1 MRPILFLLLLLPFT
15 TDAQSIFEAEDNRVF
30 YGGLIAG
37 ANASQ
42 VDGDA
47 LSGYHKVGFHGGA
60 QVVARFTPMFGAGLE
75 LLYAQKGSLFKGFSE
90 DAYANTYLEEYRL
103 HLNYVSV
110 PLLLHVW
117 MPGSKISYHAGV
129 SYDRL
134 ISSKEELSTPQSYL
148 VLNPETF
155 VFKKNSFSAIGGVGY
170 ECYRGWL
177 VQLRYEYSLTSI
189 RDGYYIPLGY
199 GGGLFGGQYH
209 NLFTVRLAYF
219 FGNRE
224 AG

>member
-1 MRPILFLLLLLPFT
+1 MRSFLILLLLLPL
-15 TDAQSIFEAEDNRVF
+15 AASSQSIFQAEDNRVF
-30 YGGLIAG
+30 FGGLIAG
-37 ANASQ
+37 VNFSQ

-60 QVVARFTPMFGAGLE
+60 QVVTRFTQMFGLGLE
-75 LLYAQKGSLFKGFSE
+75 ILYAQKGSLFKGFSE
-90 DAYANTYLEEYRL
+90 DNYANTYLEEYRL

-117 MPGSKISYHAGV
+117 LPGKASVHGGV

-134 ISSKEELSTPQSYL
+134 VSSKEEISSPQAYQ

-155 VFKKNSFSAIGGVGY
+155 PFKKNNFSLIGGAGY
-170 ECYRGWL
+170 EFYPGWQI
-177 VQLRYEYSLTSI
+177 QLRYEYSLTSI
-189 RDGYYIPLGY
+189 RDSYYIPIGY
-199 GGGLFGGQYH
+199 GGGIFGGQYN

-219 FGNRE
+219 FGGKENQ
-224 AG
+224 